1 MVNVVRSN
9 FLEKSQDLID
19 RLPTAA
25 YAAIDLEM
33 TGITIP
39 GTGRP
44 TRDDTPQ
51 DRYPKLRPVPERY
64 SIIQVGVALFHENP
78 DYTAWVEAAAAG
90 GGSGEARNDS
100 GGTGGVDGIDSFD
113 DDTVQQQQ
121 QQQQQQQ
128 PLPPLKYNGKK
139 CTIDNTCEQCEGDCR
154 RDSDCGTGLVCFVRD
169 SKTVG
174 ATQAVPGCSTNP
186 VRFFAKDFCVSSE
199 LYQCGDDEST
209 DCAWV
214 AKDTDR
220 RCVTL
225 GYLCRETCGYCRPY

>member
-1 MVNVVRSN
+1 MVNVVKSN

-90 GGSGEARNDS
+90 GGSISSSRKAMPKGRHSVVVFVEVAGRVES
-100 GGTGGVDGIDSFD
+100 RIDWRK
-113 DDTVQQQQ
+113 
-121 QQQQQQQ
+121 
-128 PLPPLKYNGKK
+128 L
-139 CTIDNTCEQCEGDCR
+139 
-154 RDSDCGTGLVCFVRD
+154 
-169 SKTVG
+169 
-174 ATQAVPGCSTNP
+174 
-186 VRFFAKDFCVSSE
+186 
-199 LYQCGDDEST
+199 
-209 DCAWV
+209 
-214 AKDTDR
+214 
-220 RCVTL
+220 
-225 GYLCRETCGYCRPY
+225 